1 MKRMIGKTKL
11 VLVEGDITRQDVDAI
26 VNAANPGLMGGGG
39 VDGAIHRAGGPQIL
53 EECKVI
59 VARQG
64 RCPAG
69 GAVVTGGGRLKASHV
84 IHAVGPIWRGG
95 DEGEDDLLRS
105 AYVNSLLQALSVE
118 ARSVAF
124 PSISTGAYGF
134 PIERA
139 ARIAFDAVR
148 EFIRE
153 HDRLD
158 EVRLVAFSRGDYLA
172 YAHRF
177 ESP

>member
-11 VLVEGDITRQDVDAI
+11 VLVEGDIPRQDVDAI

-105 AYVNSLLQALSVE
+105 AYVNSLRQALSVE
-118 ARSVAF
+118 GRGVALSF
-124 PSISTGAYGF
+124 LSNRAYGF

-139 ARIAFDAVR
+139 APIAFEAVS
-148 EFIRE
+148 EFVRDP
-153 HDRLD
+153 DRLEGGRFVPLGPRD
-158 EVRLVAFSRGDYLA
+158 PPVYAPLVAA
-172 YAHRF
+172 V
-177 ESP
+177 